1 MFQNAVFFF
10 GIYVTIG
17 QNAYKIFT
25 FKDIIV
31 IVALSKGIAI
41 GQKEDFKYGKERYL

>member
-1 MFQNAVFFF
+1 MFQNVLFYD
-10 GIYVTIG
+10 ILRVTFG

-25 FKDIIV
+25 FERFIV
-31 IVALSKGIAI
+31 IVALSKGIAT